1 MTAYRTT
8 YYHDYPDDTTLEYTE
23 SNGRNQIELTFTS
36 EDPDA
41 GMEIMVYGGEDCME
55 ELMLELYTEISSYL
69 DSKEYRAFGGYAGAT
84 PETYYDEY
92 TRTAL
97 YAFEAM
103 LMQELRLDD

>member
-1 MTAYRTT
+1 MSNYSIK
-8 YYHDYPDDTTLEYTE
+8 YHHDYPDDTTLNYTE
-23 SNGRNQIELTFTS
+23 SNGRNELTLTFTS

-41 GMEIMVYGGEDCME
+41 GNETMVYAGNSCME

-69 DSKEYRAFGGYAGAT
+69 DSKEHRAFGGYACAT

-103 LMQELRLDD
+103 LMHELKLN

>member
-1 MTAYRTT
+1 MTYKTT

-23 SNGRNQIELTFTS
+23 NNGRNQIEMTFTS

-41 GMEIMVYGGEDCME
+41 GTEIMVFGGNDCME
-55 ELMLELYTEISSYL
+55 ELELELYTEINSYL
-69 DSKEYRAFGGYAGAT
+69 DAKEQFGGYAGAT
-84 PETYYDEY
+84 PESYYDEY

-103 LMQELRLDD
+103 LMQELKLD

>member
-1 MTAYRTT
+1 MTYKTT

-23 SNGRNQIELTFTS
+23 NNGRNQIELTFTS

-41 GMEIMVYGGEDCME
+41 GTEIMVFGGNDCME
-55 ELMLELYTEISSYL
+55 ELELELYTEINSYL
-69 DSKEYRAFGGYAGAT
+69 DAKEHLGGYAGAT
-84 PETYYDEY
+84 PESYYDEY

-103 LMQELRLDD
+103 LMRELKLD

>member
-1 MTAYRTT
+1 MTYKTT

-23 SNGRNQIELTFTS
+23 NNGRNQIELTFTS

-41 GMEIMVYGGEDCME
+41 GMEIMALGGNDCME
-55 ELMLELYTEISSYL
+55 ELELELYTEINSYL
-69 DSKEYRAFGGYAGAT
+69 NAKEHRSFGGYAGAT
-84 PETYYDEY
+84 PESYYDEY

-103 LMQELRLDD
+103 LMQELRLD

>member
-1 MTAYRTT
+1 MSNYSTKYT
-8 YYHDYPDDTTLEYTE
+8 HDYPNDTTLEYTE
-23 SNGRNQIELTFTS
+23 SKGRNQIELTFTS

-41 GMEIMVYGGEDCME
+41 GTEYLIFGGNECME
-55 ELMLELYTEISSYL
+55 ELMLELYTEINQYL
-69 DSKEYRAFGGYAGAT
+69 DSKEHRAFGGYAGAT

-103 LMQELRLDD
+103 LMQELRLD